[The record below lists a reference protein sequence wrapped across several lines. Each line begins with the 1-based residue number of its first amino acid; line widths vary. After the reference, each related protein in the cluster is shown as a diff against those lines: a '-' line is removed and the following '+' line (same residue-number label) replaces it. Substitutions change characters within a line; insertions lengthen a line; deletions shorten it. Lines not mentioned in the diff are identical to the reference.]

1 MFEKHASQFEGSMQ
15 WFRKSTDQVRLV
27 TDTNGD
33 GRADYSSVYSTGFNE
48 PPDGLAAGVMA
59 FNGDIFLTCIPHLW
73 RLRDTD
79 GDRVSEERE
88 SVATGFGVNA
98 GFLGHDLRGLCWG
111 PEGKLIFSVSDRGY
125 DLHTKEVREFHGPR
139 NRAVF
144 RCFPD
149 GTLLEVVYTGLR
161 NPQEIA
167 FDDLGNLF
175 AADNN
180 CDKRDHARLVYIV
193 DGGHSG
199 WNMAYQSMLDSY
211 PTGPWH
217 AEKIWNVEHPDR
229 PLSVLP
235 PSAPLGAGPSGFAFS
250 PGQGLPER
258 YRHAFFRCNYTG
270 NGGIEAF
277 SLKS

>member
-1 MFEKHASQFEGSMQ
+1 MFEKHASQFEGSVQ

-48 PPDGLAAGVMA
+48 PLDGLAAGVMA
-59 FNGDIFLTCIPHLW
+59 FNGDTFLTCIPHLW
-73 RLRDTD
+73 RLRATD

-125 DLHTKEVREFHGPR
+125 DLHAKEGREFHGPR

-144 RCFPD
+144 RGFPD
-149 GTLLEVVYTGLR
+149 GSQLEVVYTGLR

-180 CDKRDHARLVYIV
+180 CDKRDHAPLVYIV

-199 WNMAYQSMLDSY
+199 WNMAYQSMLDPY
-211 PTGPWH
+211 LTGSWH

-250 PGQGLPER
+250 PEQGLPER
-258 YRHAFFRCNYTG
+258 YRHAFFRCNYSG